1 MSNTAYEDDV
11 DLVGQIREAD
21 RDNGGFEFTT
31 DDGRRIPVN
40 PTPGFFDVAVRHFAG
55 NDHVR
60 LRGTGLFDASG
71 ALQRVT
77 NTLDLSGVETN
88 EAVTGCPTS
97 VHEQINSLVALEDG
111 WYDETTTKYDQAQ
124 LGWLESLIGTVVS
137 VFSIPT
143 PYIYPSP
150 EGFIRAEWSAPN
162 TEVIATID
170 VVIRGARV
178 VAVRDDNEVTE
189 ESLDFRRAGDESRF
203 VKFLAENLKP
213 QKA

>member
-1 MSNTAYEDDV
+1 MSNIAYEDDV

-21 RDNGGFEFTT
+21 RDKGGFEFTT

-40 PTPGFFDVAVRHFAG
+40 PTPLFFDVAVRHLAE

-77 NTLDLSGVETN
+77 NTLDLIDVGAN
-88 EAVTGCPTS
+88 EAVSGCPTS
-97 VHEQINSLVALEDG
+97 VNEQIKSLAALEDG
-111 WYDETTTKYDQAQ
+111 WFDQTATKYDETQ
-124 LGWLESLIGTVVS
+124 LAWLESLISAVVS

-143 PYIYPSP
+143 PYIYPTP
-150 EGFIRAEWSAPN
+150 EGVIRAEWSVPN

-170 VVIRGARV
+170 VATRGARV
-178 VAVRDDNEVTE
+178 VAVRDVDEVME